1 MHYGCYLHMLF
12 IYIEYISA
20 NKKYRI
26 LLHRMQDLW
35 KHGVERRW
43 PGDEGKRRGRG
54 DGRRAQGFHYAEQM
68 NSSRVSYSVVPM
80 ARLRIF

>member
-1 MHYGCYLHMLF
+1 MDVIYIYYLY
-12 IYIEYISA
+12 IYIEYILA

-35 KHGVERRW
+35 KQDVERRR

-54 DGRRAQGFHYAEQM
+54 DGRGAQGFHYAEQM
-68 NSSRVSYSVVPM
+68 NPSRASYSVVPM